1 MCIPKQY
8 FSIKKT
14 KIIRKKKMERRNRL
28 KRRHAGEGK
37 KIRQNILKVS
47 LSTKGKN
54 GVITGNKGHI
64 NMCVQRPRESS
75 IEVR

>member
-1 MCIPKQY
+1 MYSKTVFFY
-8 FSIKKT
+8 KKN
-14 KIIRKKKMERRNRL
+14 KDNKKKKMERRNRL

-54 GVITGNKGHI
+54 GVITGNKGHT